1 MSRIA
6 VFPGSFDPF
15 TKGHESLVRRFAI
28 FFDQVIIGVGVNST
42 KKYFFTTESRLVHL
56 KSLFEDLPQ
65 ISIETYDGLT
75 IDFCKKKKAQYLI
88 RGLRNTTD
96 FELEKSIAQMNK
108 DMSGIETVF
117 LISNP
122 EWHAV
127 NSTIVREI
135 KKNNGDISKFVT
147 KPELLVIA

>member
-1 MSRIA
+1 
-6 VFPGSFDPF
+6 
-15 TKGHESLVRRFAI
+15 
-28 FFDQVIIGVGVNST
+28 
-42 KKYFFTTESRLVHL
+42 
-56 KSLFEDLPQ
+56 
-65 ISIETYDGLT
+65 
-75 IDFCKKKKAQYLI
+75 
-88 RGLRNTTD
+88 
-96 FELEKSIAQMNK
+96 MNK